1 MFYQFGFA
9 YCFLPIRLK
18 LCLWGRNRIEVML
31 CSSIFKCMVLI
42 CSVTGG
48 SNIDHLI
55 LYYEGTCSFFFWL
68 KKCYWNIVA
77 LQCCVSFRSTAKWFS
92 YIEIFSIFFS
102 IIGYYKTLNYKILN
116 LCYTVNPCLSILYI
130 VACIY

>member
-1 MFYQFGFA
+1 MFYQYVFA

-55 LYYEGTCSFFFWL
+55 LYYEGTCSFFFLIKKMLL
-68 KKCYWNIVA
+68 KHSC
-77 LQCCVSFRSTAKWFS
+77 FTM
-92 YIEIFSIFFS
+92 
-102 IIGYYKTLNYKILN
+102 
-116 LCYTVNPCLSILYI
+116 LC
-130 VACIY
+130 